1 MEVGKNNLNSADIYM
16 PFKVSSLKV
25 GETVPFDIFIQ
36 HDNDYATLIKTGT
49 HLSETLYV
57 KLSRQKSLFSRRE
70 DIEKYGLICT
80 TLETNL
86 SNNQHNIEKSLE
98 FLYKI
103 NQKIFK
109 SYIDSQDDKISF
121 LCVGELVKGI
131 LYLIHNNP
139 SFLKDVMAHFIN
151 EDKLSTHSL
160 NVCIYSMSLGNAL
173 ALDDEELSKLGIAAL
188 LHDVGI
194 KKIDS
199 HIIEKE
205 NKLSFKEYE
214 RVHQHPLLS
223 VQIIKHNK
231 IFDPYIIE
239 AVTHHH
245 ENYDGSGYPDGLI
258 ARQIS
263 IFSSIISITDVFD
276 ALTNTRPNR
285 DAYSSFDALKIMMH
299 DKTMVKKFNLKYM
312 KVFLSLL

>member
-1 MEVGKNNLNSADIYM
+1 
-16 PFKVSSLKV
+16 
-25 GETVPFDIFIQ
+25 
-36 HDNDYATLIKTGT
+36 
-49 HLSETLYV
+49 
-57 KLSRQKSLFSRRE
+57 
-70 DIEKYGLICT
+70 
-80 TLETNL
+80 
-86 SNNQHNIEKSLE
+86 
-98 FLYKI
+98 
-103 NQKIFK
+103 
-109 SYIDSQDDKISF
+109 
-121 LCVGELVKGI
+121 
-131 LYLIHNNP
+131 
-139 SFLKDVMAHFIN
+139 
-151 EDKLSTHSL
+151 
-160 NVCIYSMSLGNAL
+160 MSLGNAL